1 MKNICN
7 EDLIRLYIRAA
18 AREASDLPFGAEAR
32 RKEAGDELLARGIT
46 EIRLPAFADPFPVKG
61 SDVDA
66 MKCKTAFTRSG
77 R

>member
-1 MKNICN
+1 MKDLPDD
-7 EDLIRLYIRAA
+7 ELIRIYIHAA
-18 AREASDLPFGAEAR
+18 ARESSDLPFGAETR

-46 EIRLPAFADPFPVKG
+46 EIRLPAFVDPFPVKG

-66 MKCKTAFTRSG
+66 GKCTTVFTRSG